1 LRNQKNSH
9 SKKKRDLTR
18 LIFIWNDYKSGL
30 SILENL
36 INGILAL
43 VEIEQADRDRAFQ
56 AIVGIAGVGLGRG
69 GIVTSATANY
79 VTEIKTTPILGDIVE
94 EWSNLNVV
102 LTFSILSGLF

>member
-1 LRNQKNSH
+1 
-9 SKKKRDLTR
+9 
-18 LIFIWNDYKSGL
+18 
-30 SILENL
+30 
-36 INGILAL
+36 
-43 VEIEQADRDRAFQ
+43 
-56 AIVGIAGVGLGRG
+56 VGIAGVGLGRG